1 VDGIG
6 IECVL
11 AGAQVTS
18 VIDRA
23 SQGGSDWPR
32 RARVEAGELRAMVD
46 AMATTRMRG
55 DATMRRKYAELEKL
69 TLAAG
74 EQWRQTAF
82 AAWARQ
88 SRGRELDPKVDDLQA
103 STSSTFSVGLGGR
116 ITGESAPRAPMP
128 QRVQRQ
134 AARCARALTGRP
146 PEPSSRIKPR
156 ADSTSKVTM
165 PFRRP
170 NDMTAATGRGAERCW
185 AGSAAVQES
194 PSPLLHATRP
204 PQQGWREGLAK
215 GAALPGWCQIRGDGS
230 PAGGFSS
237 PGRPRRPLLRPHR
250 RRPFPPRLASCIQPC
265 TAMGQP

>member
-1 VDGIG
+1 MDGIG

-11 AGAQVTS
+11 AGAQATS

-32 RARVEAGELRAMVD
+32 RARVEAGELRATVD

-74 EQWRQTAF
+74 EQWQQTAF

-103 STSSTFSVGLGGR
+103 STSSTSSVGLGGR

-146 PEPSSRIKPR
+146 SEPSSRIKPR
-156 ADSTSKVTM
+156 ADSTSEVTM

-170 NDMTAATGRGAERCW
+170 NRRYW
-185 AGSAAVQES
+185 
-194 PSPLLHATRP
+194 
-204 PQQGWREGLAK
+204 
-215 GAALPGWCQIRGDGS
+215 
-230 PAGGFSS
+230 
-237 PGRPRRPLLRPHR
+237 PRR
-250 RRPFPPRLASCIQPC
+250 
-265 TAMGQP
+265 

>member
-11 AGAQVTS
+11 AGAQATS

-32 RARVEAGELRAMVD
+32 RARVEAGDLRAIVD

-74 EQWRQTAF
+74 EQWQQTAF

-103 STSSTFSVGLGGR
+103 STSSTSSVGLGGR
-116 ITGESAPRAPMP
+116 ITGESVPRAPMP

-156 ADSTSKVTM
+156 ADSTSEVTM

-204 PQQGWREGLAK
+204 LQQGRREGRCFAGLALDQ
-215 GAALPGWCQIRGDGS
+215 GRRLSRGWLQQSWAATAASSATAPTS
-230 PAGGFSS
+230 AFSS
-237 PGRPRRPLLRPHR
+237 TACVLYT
-250 RRPFPPRLASCIQPC
+250 AI